1 LYDCAHLLLRLPL
14 PPGSTGQLLPYTTLF
29 RSDQRAD
36 RAPPQPD
43 HRRGGHLRMRLL
55 ASLAAA
61 FLLRLGGPH
70 PPYGAEVADGEAAAL
85 AEVERTAQRAGAVE
99 VVDADPAARL
109 GAAGDEPGDRAEP
122 DDGEEV
128 PRGHRRRQER
138 QPGARGRADRG
149 DHPHARRRGEPV
161 HRVPPDEDEAGAD
174 EAD

>member
-29 RSDQRAD
+29 RSDQRGD
-36 RAPPQPD
+36 RAPPQHD

-85 AEVERTAQRAGAVE
+85 DRKSTRLNSSHVKTSYAVFC
-99 VVDADPAARL
+99 L
-109 GAAGDEPGDRAEP
+109 NKK
-122 DDGEEV
+122 
-128 PRGHRRRQER
+128 
-138 QPGARGRADRG
+138 
-149 DHPHARRRGEPV
+149 
-161 HRVPPDEDEAGAD
+161 PPCSA
-174 EAD
+174 